1 MNSRRY
7 TMTSLSIVF
16 LALTIMSVSAIG
28 QNAYAGGGGMS
39 LSADCSGSS
48 CDISGTT
55 DRNDQDVTVVVSS
68 SNGIHIVDQLSI
80 SGGSFSTTINVSN
93 LDDGTYKIAAN
104 QGSSSKYSL
113 NVSVDVSGGSSDSSA
128 SVSNQLAAAA
138 EEATSTTP
146 SGGLTLSA
154 GGIEGSTTIDVSG
167 TTDRKDQDVNMK
179 VTASNGNLVGVD
191 QLAISDGSYS
201 TTLNVSNLDGTYTVS
216 VNQGASSKYSLSVDI
231 DVSGGSSDSS
241 DSSTSVVGAAAAA
254 EETTAAAASG
264 LTLSAGGVE
273 GSTTIDVS
281 GTTDRNGDITLK
293 VTAPNGNIISVSQIS
308 PSGGSFMT
316 TIETGGAL
324 WSQDGM
330 YSISAQQGDASNYK
344 TSADVEIID
353 GHVIPEFGVIAA
365 MILAVAIVSII
376 VVTAKTRLS
385 LVPRY

>member
-28 QNAYAGGGGMS
+28 QNAYAAGGGMS

-48 CDISGTT
+48 CDVSGTT
-55 DRNDQDVTVVVSS
+55 DRNDQDVTVVITA
-68 SNGIHIVDQLSI
+68 SNGNIVQVDQLSV
-80 SGGSFSTTINVSN
+80 SGDSFSTTFNVSGS
-93 LDDGTYKIAAN
+93 DDGAYTITAN

-113 NVSVDVSGGSSDSSA
+113 SVSVDVSGGSSDSSA
-128 SVSNQLAAAA
+128 SVSNQIAAAA

-146 SGGLTLSA
+146 SGGLILTA
-154 GGIEGSTTIDVSG
+154 GGI
-167 TTDRKDQDVNMK
+167 
-179 VTASNGNLVGVD
+179 
-191 QLAISDGSYS
+191 
-201 TTLNVSNLDGTYTVS
+201 
-216 VNQGASSKYSLSVDI
+216 
-231 DVSGGSSDSS
+231 
-241 DSSTSVVGAAAAA
+241 
-254 EETTAAAASG
+254 
-264 LTLSAGGVE
+264 E

-293 VTAPNGNIISVSQIS
+293 VTAPNGNVVSVSQIS

-330 YSISAQQGDASNYK
+330 YTISAHQGAASNYQ
-344 TSADVEIID
+344 TSAEVEIVD

-385 LVPRY
+385 IVPRY

>member
-28 QNAYAGGGGMS
+28 QNAYAAGGGMS

-55 DRNDQDVTVVVSS
+55 DRNDQDVTVVITA
-68 SNGIHIVDQLSI
+68 SNGNIVQVDQLSV
-80 SGGSFSTTINVSN
+80 SGGSFSTTFNVSGS
-93 LDDGTYKIAAN
+93 DDGAYKIAAN
-104 QGSSSKYSL
+104 QGASSKYSL
-113 NVSVDVSGGSSDSSA
+113 NVSVDVSGGSSDSSD
-128 SVSNQLAAAA
+128 SSSNQIAAA
-138 EEATSTTP
+138 EEEAAT
-146 SGGLTLSA
+146 
-154 GGIEGSTTIDVSG
+154 
-167 TTDRKDQDVNMK
+167 
-179 VTASNGNLVGVD
+179 
-191 QLAISDGSYS
+191 
-201 TTLNVSNLDGTYTVS
+201 
-216 VNQGASSKYSLSVDI
+216 
-231 DVSGGSSDSS
+231 
-241 DSSTSVVGAAAAA
+241 
-254 EETTAAAASG
+254 AAASG

-330 YSISAQQGDASNYK
+330 YTISAQQGDASNYK
-344 TSADVEIID
+344 TSADVEIVD

-376 VVTAKTRLS
+376 VVTAKTKLS
-385 LVPRY
+385 IVPRY

>member
-48 CDISGTT
+48 CDVSGTT
-55 DRNDQDVTVVVSS
+55 DRNDQDETVVESS
-68 SNGIHIVDQLSI
+68 GNGIHIVDQLSA

-93 LDDGTYKIAAN
+93 LDDGAYKIAAN
-104 QGSSSKYSL
+104 QGASSKYSL
-113 NVSVDVSGGSSDSSA
+113 NVSVDVSGGSSDSSDSSTSIVGA
-128 SVSNQLAAAA
+128 AAAA
-138 EEATSTTP
+138 EETAAAS
-146 SGGLTLSA
+146 GLTLSA

-167 TTDRKDQDVNMK
+167 TTDR
-179 VTASNGNLVGVD
+179 
-191 QLAISDGSYS
+191 
-201 TTLNVSNLDGTYTVS
+201 
-216 VNQGASSKYSLSVDI
+216 
-231 DVSGGSSDSS
+231 
-241 DSSTSVVGAAAAA
+241 
-254 EETTAAAASG
+254 
-264 LTLSAGGVE
+264 
-273 GSTTIDVS
+273 
-281 GTTDRNGDITLK
+281 NGDISLK
-293 VTAPNGNIISVSQIS
+293 VTAPNGNVVSVSQIS

-330 YSISAQQGDASNYK
+330 YTISAHQGAATNYQ
-344 TSADVEIID
+344 TSADVEIVD

-376 VVTAKTRLS
+376 VVTAKTKLS
-385 LVPRY
+385 IVPRY

>member
-28 QNAYAGGGGMS
+28 QNAYAAGGGMS

-48 CDISGTT
+48 CNISGTT

-68 SNGIHIVDQLSI
+68 SNGIHIVDQLSA
-80 SGGSFSTTINVSN
+80 SDGSFSTTFNVSN

-113 NVSVDVSGGSSDSSA
+113 NISVDVSGGSSDSSDSSTSIVGA
-128 SVSNQLAAAA
+128 AAAA
-138 EEATSTTP
+138 EETAAAS
-146 SGGLTLSA
+146 GLTLSA
-154 GGIEGSTTIDVSG
+154 GGIEGSTTID
-167 TTDRKDQDVNMK
+167 
-179 VTASNGNLVGVD
+179 
-191 QLAISDGSYS
+191 I
-201 TTLNVSNLDGTYTVS
+201 
-216 VNQGASSKYSLSVDI
+216 
-231 DVSGGSSDSS
+231 
-241 DSSTSVVGAAAAA
+241 
-254 EETTAAAASG
+254 
-264 LTLSAGGVE
+264 
-273 GSTTIDVS
+273 S

-293 VTAPNGNIISVSQIS
+293 VTAPNGNIISVAQIS

-316 TIETGGAL
+316 TIETGSAV

-330 YSISAQQGDASNYK
+330 YTISAQQGAASNYK
-344 TSADVEIID
+344 TSAEVEIVD

-376 VVTAKTRLS
+376 VVTAKTKLS
-385 LVPRY
+385 IVPRY